1 VNIDLI
7 NHIAATI
14 RRVDGGHTMGAGALA
29 EAIVADLGKLAN
41 NDEVLTLT
49 VNALVANGWGA
60 RDDEDMARIAR
71 TVLRALA
78 EG

>member
-1 VNIDLI
+1 MNLNLT

-14 RRVDGGHTMGAGALA
+14 RRVDGGHSLGASALA
-29 EAIVADLGKLAN
+29 EAIVAELGKLAN
-41 NDEVLTLT
+41 NDEVLTLA

-71 TVLRALA
+71 TVLHALA